1 LASSFLP
8 QAAKVTAKRAA
19 SRRESDFFI

>member
-19 SRRESDFFI
+19 STSDSDFFI

>member
-8 QAAKVTAKRAA
+8 QAAKVTAKRVA
-19 SRRESDFFI
+19 STRESDFFI